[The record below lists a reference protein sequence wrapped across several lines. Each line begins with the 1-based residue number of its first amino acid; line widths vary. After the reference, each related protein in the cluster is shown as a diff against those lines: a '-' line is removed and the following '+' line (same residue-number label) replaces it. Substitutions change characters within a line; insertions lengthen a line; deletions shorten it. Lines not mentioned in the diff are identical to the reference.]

1 MYSNTFSGRVWPYC
15 SIWSISGNGLIRKG
29 DKYQKERTMDENNTN
44 GLSDMDDFEE
54 GTTILT
60 TPGVSAVSHAQN
72 DQNQTQYGGFVQPGQ
87 QPERMQY
94 NGWNQPGQQM
104 QPGGWNQPNPQ
115 MQPGNWNQP
124 NPQMQPGNW
133 NQPNPQMQP
142 GGWNQPDSQMQQG
155 GWNQP
160 NPQMQPGGWN
170 QPNPQMQP
178 GGWTQPDPQAQP
190 GNWTQP
196 NPQNTWGQPYAQPDP
211 QFNMTPGNMEPGR
224 KINKKII
231 ALIAGIAVAVVIIII
246 ALVLLLSGGR
256 GARSAAKIGDKLTD
270 AYEKG
275 DADAMVDLMSED
287 YYKLYDKAMS
297 YMGMSG
303 SDYVKDTFDTQVS
316 DMVDEV
322 GKVKEIKIEDR
333 SEKEYKDDEIDNVN
347 STLDLLNV
355 DMKVDKCLEIDMTV
369 KIKGS
374 EDSADGN
381 IVYTAIKSGSR
392 WYLVD
397 YELDID

>member
-1 MYSNTFSGRVWPYC
+1 
-15 SIWSISGNGLIRKG
+15 
-29 DKYQKERTMDENNTN
+29 
-44 GLSDMDDFEE
+44 
-54 GTTILT
+54 
-60 TPGVSAVSHAQN
+60 
-72 DQNQTQYGGFVQPGQ
+72 
-87 QPERMQY
+87 
-94 NGWNQPGQQM
+94 
-104 QPGGWNQPNPQ
+104 
-115 MQPGNWNQP
+115 
-124 NPQMQPGNW
+124 
-133 NQPNPQMQP
+133 
-142 GGWNQPDSQMQQG
+142 
-155 GWNQP
+155 
-160 NPQMQPGGWN
+160 
-170 QPNPQMQP
+170 
-178 GGWTQPDPQAQP
+178 
-190 GNWTQP
+190 
-196 NPQNTWGQPYAQPDP
+196 
-211 QFNMTPGNMEPGR
+211 MTPGNMEPGR